1 MFACEQAN
9 ITPDFLCLAKGL
21 SGGYLPLSVVMTTDS
36 IYQSFYHDEATRG
49 FLHSHTHAGNAL
61 ACCAALATL
70 DIFEQDKI
78 TKANHAKIN
87 YLNDIS
93 QLIASHPKVKNFRNC
108 GMIWA
113 FEVETIDPSFSGKF
127 FQTSLNQGLLLRPL
141 GNTVYFMPPYII
153 NDQEM
158 DFLVAG
164 ILQVLDS
171 Y

>member
-1 MFACEQAN
+1 
-9 ITPDFLCLAKGL
+9 
-21 SGGYLPLSVVMTTDS
+21 
-36 IYQSFYHDEATRG
+36 
-49 FLHSHTHAGNAL
+49 
-61 ACCAALATL
+61 
-70 DIFEQDKI
+70 
-78 TKANHAKIN
+78 
-87 YLNDIS
+87 
-93 QLIASHPKVKNFRNC
+93 
-108 GMIWA
+108 MIWA